1 MSARSAYARRPGLVA
16 AALAQVEAWLLEPL
30 PERAAPARPLE
41 RRSRPL
47 VAVAG
52 VTAGCGASTVARA
65 LAARLAAVDPG
76 GAAVVAGALGA
87 PPFAPA
93 ARAASRL
100 RIRLGD
106 AGGDAL
112 AAGRLCLSRSS
123 DIAGLVDA
131 ARPHAPLVLD
141 IGRGCADSALI
152 ADAVVVVAPPQA
164 EPALA
169 VLLAES
175 MPVAG
180 REPLV
185 VVNRARGDGRW
196 AGRSVLLLPESH
208 AGARLAA
215 AGWEARGALGR
226 AICGLAGICD
236 AAACE

>member
-1 MSARSAYARRPGLVA
+1 MA
-16 AALAQVEAWLLEPL
+16 AALAQLEAWLLEPL
-30 PERAAPARPLE
+30 PEQAAPARPLE
-41 RRSRPL
+41 RHSRPL

-112 AAGRLCLSRSS
+112 AAGRLCLSRSP
-123 DIAGLVDA
+123 DIAGLVEA
-131 ARPHAPLVLD
+131 ARLHAPLVLD
-141 IGRGCADSALI
+141 IGYGCAESASL

-169 VLLAES
+169 ELLAES

-185 VVNRARGDGRW
+185 VVNRARGAGRW

-226 AICGLAGICD
+226 AICGLAGICE